1 MRRSAPYRVL
11 TILTT
16 LLLALAACTDRNPAG
31 APDVPRPE
39 LPPSAL
45 SMVTCTVSVRAGTLA
60 CGGASVAPGVS
71 ATIIGGQGTY
81 VRLAS
86 SGVSYD
92 SGAST
97 LRLDVTVENLTTQAL
112 GTADGVTPSPEGVRV
127 FFQSGP
133 TATAGDGEVAVANA
147 DGQAAFMGA
156 AQKYFQYDGILAPG
170 DTTVAKEWRFS
181 MPTGVSAFTFG
192 VYVASPVRAEG
203 GWLSVSPLV
212 PSVVLGDSIRLSGV
226 VRNAAGGAVGGAALT
241 WASSDTSVVTVD
253 AQGLAKGVGLGTSTV
268 TASGGGRTGS
278 VQMGVYA
285 NDVYV
290 FSTLSDFAIL
300 APSVTADGNDQVTFE
315 MRLKSLVSATPA
327 VVYASN
333 GGFGTASCTAGY
345 DGGSSHLDGRHACSV
360 TIPHGAPGGTWR
372 VDSLVMYGPAGRR
385 PVTYAALLAAGAPAH
400 LYVDSPHED
409 RTAPTLDSLA
419 LSSTVITAGGA
430 PLDLAL
436 MVTDSG
442 VGIAEVRASFTSG
455 GNPARGCLMRTP
467 SYGGTIAQPIFRCQ
481 LAIPDS
487 FFAGTLLLQSVF
499 VVDRNGNQVTLRT
512 AALDSAGLQT
522 RVTIASNR
530 QDTVPPAI
538 ATFTFSPQT
547 AVGNGADSV
556 LVLLAATEPASES
569 GVRFLDM
576 EFEKVDDTSVRRR
589 CLLNGST
596 RVLTRTMACRQVF
609 TAGDAGEWRVR
620 YIRAIDFLDNAR
632 VLYTADILAA
642 GYHTDLTITP
652 P

>member
-1 MRRSAPYRVL
+1 M
-11 TILTT
+11 T
-16 LLLALAACTDRNPAG
+16 LLALAACTDHNPAG
-31 APDVPRPE
+31 SPEVPQPA
-39 LPPSAL
+39 LPPSAI

-92 SGAST
+92 SSAST
-97 LRLDVTVENLTTQAL
+97 LRLDVTVENLTGQAL
-112 GTADGVTPSPEGVRV
+112 GTADGVTPSPDGVRV

-133 TATAGDGEVAVANA
+133 TVTAGDGEVAVANA

-156 AQKYFQYDGILAPG
+156 AQKYFQYDGILPPG
-170 DTTVAKEWRFS
+170 DTTPAKEWRFS
-181 MPTGVSAFTFG
+181 MPAGVSAFTFG

-203 GWLSVSPLV
+203 GWVSVSPLA

-241 WASSDTSVVTVD
+241 WTSSDTSVVTVD
-253 AQGLAKGVGLGTSTV
+253 AQGLAKGVGLGMATV

-285 NDVYV
+285 NDVYI
-290 FSTLSDFAIL
+290 FSTLTDFAIL
-300 APSVTADGNDQVTFE
+300 APSVAADGNDQVTFE
-315 MRLKSLVSATPA
+315 MRLKSLVYATPA

-333 GGFGTASCTAGY
+333 GAFGRASCTAGY
-345 DGGSSHLDGRHACSV
+345 DGEGSHLDGRHACSV

-400 LYVDSPHED
+400 LYVDSPGED

-419 LSSTVITAGGA
+419 LSSAVITAGGA
-430 PLDLAL
+430 PLEVALA
-436 MVTDSG
+436 VTDSG

-455 GNPARGCLMRTP
+455 GNPARGCLMTMP
-467 SYGGTIAQPIFRCQ
+467 DGGTIAQPVFRCQ

-499 VVDRNGNQVTLRT
+499 VRDHNGNQVTLRT
-512 AALDSAGLQT
+512 AALDSAGFQT
-522 RVTIASNR
+522 KVIIASDR
-530 QDTVPPAI
+530 EDAAAPTITA
-538 ATFTFSPQT
+538 FSFSPGT
-547 AVGNGADSV
+547 LPGNGVDSV
-556 LVLLAATEPASES
+556 TVTLSATEPPVES

-576 EFEKVDDTSVRRR
+576 EFERVDDTTQTRR
-589 CLLNGST
+589 CLLNGGST
-596 RVLTRTMACRQVF
+596 RVFTRTMTCRQAF
-609 TAGDAGEWRVR
+609 APGDAGEWRVR
-620 YIRAIDFLDNAR
+620 YIRAIDLLNNAQ
-632 VLYTADILAA
+632 VLYTADIQAA
-642 GYHTDLTITP
+642 GYPTQLTITP